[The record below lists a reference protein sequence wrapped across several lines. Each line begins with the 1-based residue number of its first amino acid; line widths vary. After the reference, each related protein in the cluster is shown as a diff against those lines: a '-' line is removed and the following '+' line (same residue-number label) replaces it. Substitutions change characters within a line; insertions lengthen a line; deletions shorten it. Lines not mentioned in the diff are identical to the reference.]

1 MKKNNE
7 YNKKI
12 NYSNIIKEL
21 FAKAENIE
29 EVDAILSNQNIPI
42 SIVDENNN
50 TLLHYVLKNTKNVNN
65 KVINIVKYYIDAN
78 IPLNHKNN
86 YNEYILH
93 LALKLGN
100 HEIIDMLINNNNNN
114 INFFV
119 KDQYNNY
126 PIHYVYGKYKTC
138 VKLNNKFILQLLDFK
153 KSRVYND
160 ERNNTIPNISNND
173 VLTIKDIEDIYQGIA
188 PEILNQTN
196 TTIISNNR
204 YLKNDNNDY
213 NYDLNNLYLR
223 IKWDLN
229 SF

>member
-1 MKKNNE
+1 
-7 YNKKI
+7 
-12 NYSNIIKEL
+12 
-21 FAKAENIE
+21 
-29 EVDAILSNQNIPI
+29 
-42 SIVDENNN
+42 
-50 TLLHYVLKNTKNVNN
+50 
-65 KVINIVKYYIDAN
+65 
-78 IPLNHKNN
+78 
-86 YNEYILH
+86 
-93 LALKLGN
+93 
-100 HEIIDMLINNNNNN
+100 MLINNNNNN

-229 SF
+229 SFDEDKIVYKCLYFNKYIFDLIKNKYKQNIFNLYDNNNHTLIDKLVKNTEYQILYDIYNVADKNYYNKNKLRKILENKKNKLREIFIIYKMR